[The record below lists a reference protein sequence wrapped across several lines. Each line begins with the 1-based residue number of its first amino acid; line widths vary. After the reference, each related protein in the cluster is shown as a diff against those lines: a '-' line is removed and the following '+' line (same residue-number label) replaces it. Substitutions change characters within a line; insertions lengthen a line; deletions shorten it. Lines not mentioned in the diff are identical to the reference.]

1 MHLPLPQMLLDSK
14 RAIGPELE
22 VGIRVADIEYLLPW
36 ENGKLAPT
44 YIPKSVSPYLADSR
58 NQQ

>member
-1 MHLPLPQMLLDSK
+1 MLLDSK